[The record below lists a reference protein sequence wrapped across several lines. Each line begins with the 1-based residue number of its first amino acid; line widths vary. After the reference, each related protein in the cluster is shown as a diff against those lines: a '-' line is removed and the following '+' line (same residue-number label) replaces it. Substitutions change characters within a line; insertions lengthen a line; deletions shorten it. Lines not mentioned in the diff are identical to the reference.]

1 MYTTFMSAICNRLND
16 YQYQCVLL
24 SDGAAYRAAQD
35 DPDQPGREAGGAAQ
49 CGDPAEDI
57 EGGRQRRRGRWRS
70 VMLKCPCHGEN
81 VPSLLLQSANFS

>member
-1 MYTTFMSAICNRLND
+1 MPAICNRLND
-16 YQYQCVLL
+16 YQYQCVL

-49 CGDPAEDI
+49 CGDPAEDN
-57 EGGRQRRRGRWRS
+57 EGEGRQRRRGRWQS